1 TSNIDI
7 IDTLISSNHKIYSE
21 ILLRWLGCDIPIEQ
35 TTAENLLVR
44 LFTCLSENAVY
55 RLESTEEEVIF
66 NQNSIY
72 SALLDNEIGNIDI
85 DGDGEAKGSLRVLK
99 SLLSENLSRYL
110 VYSSKSGVMWSD
122 ARYWNNDR
130 AIFLENYQSR
140 VDTYLQLNI
149 GTIKTLLQTRQ
160 KPIET
165 VKPAKT
171 DTATAPRKTG
181 GTNRLL
187 YGIPGSGKSH
197 QAAQLCPNA
206 AQMERVV
213 FHPEYSYSDFVGQI
227 MPIVDENKRV
237 YYGFTPGPFTRI
249 LQKAYNSP
257 TAEFFLII
265 EELNRGNAPAIFG
278 EIFQLLDRNE
288 DGTSSYGITNAAIA
302 EIVYENAEKL
312 VFLPSNLH
320 IVATMNTSDQNV
332 FTLDTAFQRR
342 WRMQLVENDVKTAA
356 HASYKIPTTTITWEK
371 FSTVINKFILE
382 NSTNLSS
389 TEDKRLG
396 AYFVTSQD
404 LEPSE
409 SEVYENFDFFGENTE
424 KAHRFAEKVLKYL
437 WDDVFKFSR
446 STLFDTT
453 KYPSLESVIKEF
465 TANTGNERLTK
476 IFASNVAE
484 ELVNNG

>member
-21 ILLRWLGCDIPIEQ
+21 ILLRWLGCDIPIKHNN
-35 TTAENLLVR
+35 AENFLVR
-44 LFTCLSENAVY
+44 LLTCLSENAVY
-55 RLESTEEEVIF
+55 RLESTEDDVIF
-66 NQNSIY
+66 NQNAIY
-72 SALLDNEIGNIDI
+72 SAVLQDVDGLFDTNAADI
-85 DGDGEAKGSLRVLK
+85 EGDSEVKGSLRVLK
-99 SLLSENLSRYL
+99 SMLSERLNYYLLYDKKNGATAAGDTLSL
-110 VYSSKSGVMWSD
+110 G
-122 ARYWNNDR
+122 
-130 AIFLENYQSR
+130 NYQNR
-140 VDTYLQLNI
+140 VDTYLQLNF
-149 GTIKTLLQTRQ
+149 GTMKSIKESYI
-160 KPIET
+160 KPVNT
-165 VKPAKT
+165 T
-171 DTATAPRKTG
+171 TTAIVPAPRKTG

-197 QAAQLCPNA
+197 KAAQLCPNA

-227 MPIVDENKRV
+227 MPIVDEDKRV

-257 TAEFFLII
+257 TVEFFLII

-320 IVATMNTSDQNV
+320 IIATMNTSDQNV

-342 WRMQLVENDVKTAA
+342 WRMQLVENDVKTAT
-356 HASYKIPTTTITWEK
+356 HATAKTPTTTITWEK
-371 FSTVINKFILE
+371 FSMVINKFILE

-404 LEPSE
+404 LESAENSE
-409 SEVYENFDFFGENTE
+409 NLGEISE
-424 KAHRFAEKVLKYL
+424 KARRFAEKVLKYL

-446 STLFDTT
+446 STLFNTAE
-453 KYPSLESVIKEF
+453 YPSLESVIKEF
-465 TANTGNERLTK
+465 TANTGNEQLTK